1 MKNFSDL
8 LDTDI
13 QISVSVAVSPVAD
26 NGMPTAQIKINN
38 HTWYYDTLESTT
50 TVTCQIPLL
59 DPVVIEIGLSNK
71 SYDQFKETAII
82 IDSVCIDN
90 FEIVPN
96 FTHLA
101 HYQNE
106 RNIDD
111 PTAYLGFNG
120 TWKLSIPGPFYQWH
134 HAVTGQGWLLAPVV
148 NLPQ

>member
-1 MKNFSDL
+1 MKNFSEL

-13 QISVSVAVSPVAD
+13 EIPVAVTVSPVAD
-26 NGMPTAQIKINN
+26 NGMPTAQIRINN
-38 HTWYYDTLESTT
+38 QTWHYDVLAITT
-50 TVTCQIPLL
+50 TVTCQIALL
-59 DPVVIEIGLSNK
+59 DPVVIEIDLSNK

-82 IDSVCIDN
+82 INSVRIDD

-106 RNIDD
+106 RNVDD

-120 TWKLSIPGPFYQWH
+120 TWKLSILDPFYQWH
-134 HAVTGQGWLLAPVV
+134 HAVTGQGWLLKPVAK
-148 NLPQ
+148 LLQ

>member
-1 MKNFSDL
+1 MKNFSEL

-13 QISVSVAVSPVAD
+13 KISVAVTVSPVAD
-26 NGMPTAQIKINN
+26 NGMPTARIKINN
-38 HTWYYDTLESTT
+38 QTWYYDALAATT
-50 TVTCQIPLL
+50 TVTCLIPLL
-59 DPVVIEIGLSNK
+59 DTVVVEIGLSNK

-82 IDSVCIDN
+82 IDSVRIDD

-120 TWKLSIPGPFYQWH
+120 TWKLNIPDSFYQWH
-134 HAVTGQGWLLAPVV
+134 HTVTGQGWLLKPVV
-148 NLPQ
+148 NPPQ